1 MKHITIATNLNG
13 RTFVTR
19 LAQVFHAP
27 FLSFVRVSHGMNCSH
42 YYYMKPWVLLMQYI
56 ANEEIQ
62 MLIKRKIS

>member
-1 MKHITIATNLNG
+1 MVALLLQDWLKCFT
-13 RTFVTR
+13 
-19 LAQVFHAP
+19 AP